1 MNIKSLSSLNIQER
15 SELISL
21 MLIDISTSTSEVT
34 PDEFEEFF
42 SMVTSSVNGTE
53 DVSANL
59 LTFLLGVQ
67 TLQQYIETTMP
78 TVMEN
83 LYLDEEAMD
92 G

>member
-1 MNIKSLSSLNIQER
+1 MNLKSLSSLNIQEK
-15 SELISL
+15 SELVSL
-21 MLIDISTSTSEVT
+21 MLMDISTSTPEVT

-42 SMVTSSVNGTE
+42 TMITSAVDGTE
-53 DVSANL
+53 DVSANI

-67 TLQQYIETTMP
+67 TLQQYIEQTMP

>member
-67 TLQQYIETTMP
+67 TLQQYMENTMP